1 MTSPLDPSAGTR
13 RRTLS
18 APRILEPATPSQPV
32 ADTPE
37 VRERQ
42 LVLWHMLINA
52 RYVGI
57 VVLALLTLLP
67 ATGPSRLWFTLAL
80 ITVVLPYN
88 GIHDL
93 VLRRRG
99 VMLPTMA
106 VGDQVL
112 LVGALALQPSV
123 LPGIVIVLVGV
134 NATAAVAFGRRLA
147 TVTAALGIAGAGAV
161 VAIAPPVNALPTT
174 LAAAVASAFLIVI
187 VGGMAEMER
196 DLRLRYGE
204 LIGGID
210 AVVWEQL
217 TDHPSTLYVSGG
229 AETLLGYPASTWLE
243 PGSWG
248 RCVHPEDRIE
258 ARRAYRDAIR
268 RGENLDIEYRMTASD
283 GRVVHV
289 HDRMRVELGDN
300 AQPVHVRGVMLDIT
314 AAKLAEQRAGQF
326 IDLAENIRLAL
337 FVFELTD
344 RDDDHSLRVLAV
356 NPAAAE
362 ITDLDATTAVGR
374 RLSDVIRFPTDHEG
388 VLVNL
393 ADVVRSTEPW
403 VDERFRLNGLQNANR
418 TYSATAFNL
427 PGRAVGLAL
436 QDVTERTMAAEV
448 LRRQALHDALTGLPN
463 RVQLRERIV
472 AAIAESKGRVALMMM
487 DVNQFK
493 DVNDAL
499 GHAHGDRLLVE
510 LSRRLQRTMR
520 HADTIARLGGDEFAV
535 LLRDLPDEEAAGL
548 EALRIAAALEEPFQI
563 MGITVQAS
571 APIGIALYPD
581 HASDP
586 ELLIQ
591 HADVA
596 MYVAKRAGR
605 GIATYAPELDSSS
618 VKRLTLVAQL
628 RRAIAED
635 ELVLH
640 FQPSLDLRSGQV
652 HGAEAL
658 VRWQHP
664 DYGLMPPGEFIEL
677 AEVSGAIAPLTR
689 WVIDAVI
696 AQLQRW
702 SADHPDLQLGCNL
715 SVRNLHDRDLVP
727 WLAGRLHAAQIAPS
741 RLKLEVTESELMD
754 DPAQAME
761 VLSQL
766 RALGVETS
774 IDDFG
779 TGYSSLAYLKNLPI
793 DELKIDKSFVDHLA
807 TDPHDQAIVQ
817 STIDLS
823 HRLGLSVTAEGVE
836 GADTL
841 QALSSLGCDRAQ
853 GYFVSRPLPPEQ
865 FDQWLNDDAH
875 LRELRSLLTR
885 ST

>member
-1 MTSPLDPSAGTR
+1 MTSPIDPAAGNR

-18 APRILEPATPSQPV
+18 APRILQLAPESPPV
-32 ADTPE
+32 AESPE

-42 LVLWHMLINA
+42 MALWQTLIKA

-57 VVLALLTLLP
+57 LVLVLLTLLP
-67 ATGPSRLWFTLAL
+67 AIGPSRLRYTLAL
-80 ITVVLPYN
+80 ITVALAYN
-88 GIHDL
+88 GVHDL
-93 VLRRRG
+93 LLRRRG
-99 VMLPTMA
+99 VMPLTMA

-112 LVGALALQPSV
+112 LVGALAVQPSV
-123 LPGIVIVLVGV
+123 LPGIAIVLVVV
-134 NATAAVAFGRRLA
+134 NATAAVAFGRRTA
-147 TVTAALGIAGAGAV
+147 AIAAALGFVGAGGV
-161 VAIAPPVNALPTT
+161 MVSAPPTNALTTT
-174 LAAAVASAFLIVI
+174 LFAAAASAFLIVI

-217 TDHPSTLYVSGG
+217 TAHPSTLYVSGG
-229 AETLLGYPASTWLE
+229 AEALLGYPASTWLE
-243 PGSWG
+243 PGHWG
-248 RCVHPEDRIE
+248 RCVHPEDRLE
-258 ARRAYRDAIR
+258 ARRAYRDAAR
-268 RGENLDIEYRMTASD
+268 KGENLDIEYRMTAPD

-289 HDRMRVELGDN
+289 HDRMRVELGEN
-300 AQPVHVRGVMLDIT
+300 GQPTHVRGVLTDIT
-314 AAKLAEQRAGQF
+314 AAKLTEQRAGQF

-344 RDDDHSLRVLAV
+344 REDDNSLRVLAV

-362 ITDLDATTAVGR
+362 ITGIDAATALGQ
-374 RLSDVIRFPTDHEG
+374 RLSNAIRFPNDHEG
-388 VLVNL
+388 VLASL

-403 VDERFRLNGLQNANR
+403 VDERFRLGGVHSANR
-418 TYSATAFNL
+418 TYNATAFNL

-463 RVQLRERIV
+463 RVQLRHRIE
-472 AAIAESKGRVALMMM
+472 AAIAESTGPVALLMM

-499 GHAHGDRLLVE
+499 GHTHGDRLLVE

-535 LLRDLPDEEAAGL
+535 LLRDLPETEAAGI
-548 EALRIAAALEEPFQI
+548 EALRITAALEEPFQI

-581 HASDP
+581 HANAP
-586 ELLIQ
+586 EMLIQ

-596 MYVAKRAGR
+596 MYVAKRGGR
-605 GIATYAPELDSSS
+605 GIATYSPELDKSS

-640 FQPSLDLRSGQV
+640 YQPSLDLRSGQV

-658 VRWQHP
+658 VRWKHP
-664 DYGLMPPGEFIEL
+664 DYGLMPPADFIEL

-702 SADHPDLQLGCNL
+702 SGDHSHLQLGCNL
-715 SVRNLHDRDLVP
+715 SVRNLHDRELVP
-727 WLAGRLHAAQIAPS
+727 WIEGRLHSAGIAAS

-761 VLSQL
+761 VLRQL
-766 RALGVETS
+766 RTLGVETS

-779 TGYSSLAYLKNLPI
+779 TGYSSLAYLKSLPI

-807 TDPHDQAIVQ
+807 TDPHDEAIVQ

-836 GADTL
+836 NADTL
-841 QALSSLGCDRAQ
+841 RCLTLLGCDRAQ
-853 GYFVSRPLPPEQ
+853 GYFISRPIPLDQ
-865 FDQWLNDDAH
+865 FDRWIHDRTH
-875 LRELRSLLTR
+875 LEKLRTLPS
-885 ST
+885 